1 MHLIECGVRF
11 TGHLP
16 TSCQN
21 GSHAL
26 ASGCVSAFV
35 KTVED
40 IPPIHNVR
48 PIMVQNDTRMF
59 DLLELAPV
67 VHGWA
72 LLGEV
77 GKYVRVSQDRFD
89 DVAFDASGI
98 SMSLSGSV
106 GETVVVTALQWVE
119 VEADWLVLVK
129 EVSFDESRKT
139 TLKFMVT

>member
-1 MHLIECGVRF
+1 
-11 TGHLP
+11 
-16 TSCQN
+16 
-21 GSHAL
+21 
-26 ASGCVSAFV
+26 
-35 KTVED
+35 
-40 IPPIHNVR
+40 
-48 PIMVQNDTRMF
+48 MVQNDTRMF

-129 EVSFDESRKT
+129 EASFDESRKT
-139 TLKFMVT
+139 TLKFR

>member
-1 MHLIECGVRF
+1 
-11 TGHLP
+11 
-16 TSCQN
+16 
-21 GSHAL
+21 
-26 ASGCVSAFV
+26 
-35 KTVED
+35 
-40 IPPIHNVR
+40 
-48 PIMVQNDTRMF
+48 MVQNDTRMF

-129 EVSFDESRKT
+129 EVSFDESRET
-139 TLKFMVT
+139 TLQFMVT